1 MVRISTLVSVPAYES
16 PTRALVLTRRDEQ
29 QASEVCSFYYRPSV
43 AYLRYADR
51 HTVLSWDRT
60 HRPPPTFFQ
69 AGSASASPTSQR
81 LTGIT
86 DWLIMQVR
94 VMVWKLYYASPAE
107 SRRPVAPL
115 VKCGESWCSDVYH
128 RASCRGCS
136 REAGGRVGCLALL
149 ALHASFVSVVS
160 HASAASAVAGGSREV
175 ATGKV
180 PISYVSLLWQKHEDF

>member
-1 MVRISTLVSVPAYES
+1 M
-16 PTRALVLTRRDEQ
+16 
-29 QASEVCSFYYRPSV
+29 
-43 AYLRYADR
+43 
-51 HTVLSWDRT
+51 
-60 HRPPPTFFQ
+60 
-69 AGSASASPTSQR
+69 
-81 LTGIT
+81 
-86 DWLIMQVR
+86 
-94 VMVWKLYYASPAE
+94 
-107 SRRPVAPL
+107 APL

-180 PISYVSLLWQKHEDF
+180 PISYVSLLGVLLKRWSWGLGVGKVAKTGSECGGV